1 MDPYAKKMF
10 SKDPYYKK
18 IDLVTHV
25 VAILDA
31 RIEKRGLEIIK
42 PPTRV
47 VNKNE
52 AHEVILTD
60 QTSLDEDRRVDRIA
74 YLAFVCFEN
83 SGVLQRGDK
92 LMFGDVEIGEI
103 LGFDESHTPNH
114 QNIVLQTN
122 NLQTGREW
130 GLDLHAQLV
139 FHKPVTENRKNHV

>member
-1 MDPYAKKMF
+1 MF

-18 IDLVTHV
+18 IDLVSHV

-47 VNKNE
+47 VNKDE
-52 AHEVILTD
+52 VHELILTD
-60 QTSLDEDRRVDRIA
+60 QLTLAEDRCVDRIA

-92 LMFGDVEIGEI
+92 LMLGDVELGEI
-103 LGFDESHTPNH
+103 LGFDEAHTPNH
-114 QNIVLQTN
+114 QNIVLHTD
-122 NLQTGREW
+122 NLKTGREL
-130 GLDLHAQLV
+130 GLDLQAQLV
-139 FHKPVTENRKNHV
+139 FHKPVTDNRRSHT